1 MSKMSQS
8 KTKKVGF
15 LTISTIVS
23 LWFSTHA
30 GGGFASGNQATNYFV
45 QYGWSCV
52 IAPIF
57 TFAFLAFC
65 YRQVIVMCNNH
76 SFSNYRDLF
85 RELWNPYPQLEIL
98 FEIYFFVMLIC
109 AVGAAIA
116 GAAELLTQMLG
127 ASYIISVV
135 IVSVILLLLSIFGPT
150 LLARAATVMT
160 VVILACCFLIYFTG
174 IAAKGDV
181 ILDILSNFK
190 NSSADGFTDHSA
202 LKIVS
207 SVVTYAGFQC
217 GVVPALASCGAE
229 LKTRR
234 NATISMIAGG
244 IVNCLA
250 LVLSCLTLLGWYG
263 ETKGSS
269 LPLLDACNAMG
280 GGILTWAYSIALFMC
295 FVSTGVSLIYGLVPR
310 FENIKP
316 LRKVGNIYARRSII
330 SILGMVVPAL
340 FSTVGLTK
348 VVQYG
353 YQFAG
358 MLGFIV
364 LLLPLLFIGTYKNW
378 KFSKE
383 HPNGSPMEE
392 EYLKSIGQEK

>member
-1 MSKMSQS
+1 MKQGN
-8 KTKKVGF
+8 TKKVGL

-45 QYGWSCV
+45 QYGWV
-52 IAPIF
+52 AILAPLI

-76 SFSNYRDLF
+76 DYDNYHELF
-85 RELWNPYPQLEIL
+85 RELWKPYPRLEIL

-116 GAAELLTQMLG
+116 GAAELLTEMMGVPYFLAIG
-127 ASYIISVV
+127 

-150 LLARAATVMT
+150 LLARAATVMS
-160 VVILACCFLIYFTG
+160 VVILACCFLIYITG
-174 IAAKGDV
+174 IAAKSDV
-181 ILDILSNFK
+181 IWETITNFE

-202 LKIVS
+202 LTIFKSI
-207 SVVTYAGFQC
+207 VTYAGFQC
-217 GVVPALASCGAE
+217 GVVPALASCGVV

-234 NATISMIAGG
+234 NATISMIGGG
-244 IVNCLA
+244 IVNGV
-250 LVLSCLTLLGWYG
+250 VLSLSCMMLLGWYG

-269 LPLLDACNAMG
+269 LPLLEACNAMG
-280 GGILTWAYSIALFMC
+280 GGILTWAYSISLFMC

-310 FENIKP
+310 FENTKP
-316 LRKVGNIYARRSII
+316 MKKVDNIYVRRSII
-330 SILGMVVPAL
+330 SLLGMIVPAL
-340 FSTVGLTK
+340 FSTVGLTN

-358 MLGFIV
+358 LLGFIV

-392 EYLKSIGQEK
+392 EYLKAIGQKK